1 MTTQSPPREYIEA
14 TIGADGVIICQ
25 CGRFLLKLE
34 DATLLA
40 MLKAH
45 RIRFYAPA
53 CKDCKHRA
61 VIDFGFMVD

>member
-1 MTTQSPPREYIEA
+1 MTMTETRPREYVDA
-14 TIGADGVIICQ
+14 VIGDDGVIVCR

-40 MLKAH
+40 MLRAH

-53 CKDCKHRA
+53 CKDCKHRG
-61 VIDFGFMVD
+61 VIDFAMC